1 MKKITLT
8 STLLAMFTT
17 PAIADIH
24 ITLGSGGLKATDSDN
39 NIEFKMGG
47 RLQFDYN
54 NVIVDPVPGEQFTS
68 VDDMDVRRARI
79 FAAGSMD
86 DWAFK
91 AQFNITPNDDSGK
104 PEDLYIR
111 YKGFGKLATVTV
123 GKQKEAFGLELLTSS
138 KDITMLER
146 SAITEAFVQGRGLG
160 VNVGGD
166 WGHGFYTVGLFES
179 DDESKTSMQDPT
191 LNARVVYA
199 PIKADN
205 KLVHL
210 GLGYS
215 HRAKDLNVSNIELAT
230 SLGAFHAQAEYFL
243 GDQADEDMDGYYVQA
258 AYVLTGEHRGYKKGA
273 LKRIKPKSKYGAWE
287 LAARFESGFG
297 KYSDFGLS
305 EKTVLEDGTTK
316 AGLANLE
323 DGKAWTV
330 GVNWYAN
337 NNVRFGLNY
346 GMAKVDASAFEGQ
359 NLRFRTQLVW

>member
-8 STLLAMFTT
+8 STLLAMFTA
-17 PAIADIH
+17 PVIADIH

-54 NVIVDPVPGEQFTS
+54 NVTVDPVPGEQFTA

-166 WGHGFYTVGLFES
+166 WGYGFYTVGLFES
-179 DDESKTSMQDPT
+179 DADSKTSMQNPT
-191 LNARVVYA
+191 LNARVVYT
-199 PIKADN
+199 PLKADN

-215 HRAKDLNVSNIELAT
+215 HRTKDLNVSNIELAT
-230 SLGAFHAQAEYFL
+230 SLGAFHAQAEYFM
-243 GDQADEDMDGYYVQA
+243 ADNYEISDEIIKDGDGYYVQA
-258 AYVLTGEHRGYKKGA
+258 GYVLTGEHRGYKKGA
-273 LKRIKPKSKYGAWE
+273 FKRIKPKSKYGAWE
-287 LAARFESGFG
+287 LAARFESGLG
-297 KYSDFGLS
+297 KYSDFGLNKDTS
-305 EKTVLEDGTTK
+305 AKYEV
-316 AGLANLE
+316 
-323 DGKAWTV
+323 GKAYTV

-337 NNVRFGLNY
+337 NNVKFGLNY
-346 GMAKVDASAFEGQ
+346 GVATSDATDVEGQ